1 MQNVR
6 RSPDLKRRAVKRNM
20 PKLNFRIFRKYSEK
34 QLLGGFFKFMRET
47 SNSNL
52 LTQIRRQ

>member
-34 QLLGGFFKFMRET
+34 QLLDGFFKFMRET
-47 SNSNL
+47 SNL